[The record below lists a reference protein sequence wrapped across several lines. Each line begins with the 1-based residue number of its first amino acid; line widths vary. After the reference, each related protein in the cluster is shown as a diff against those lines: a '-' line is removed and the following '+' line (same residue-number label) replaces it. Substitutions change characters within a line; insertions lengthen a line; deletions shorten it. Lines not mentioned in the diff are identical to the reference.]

1 MKFLV
6 NYYKQISYLLI
17 SFLVLDTIAVATLFL
32 FQVNKGLDNY
42 ASLGLVFLVLIAVL
56 FGVGQIVAQLLN
68 RKLLVWSF
76 LVYGIYALF
85 SYLLTVTQHV
95 NDFDFKAEN
104 IFSNHFVEVN
114 GLPYLVLIF
123 LFAYLIN
130 RFSSLQKY
138 HSQSFLT
145 VDEFNIGFL
154 EILFLSQS
162 FLLLSLTDSKMTAI
176 FQQQSLLMNY
186 LSDSGFEISQDSIF
200 KLIGFII
207 LLFFLFSI
215 PSFLAV
221 KGLID
226 ISRNTGSLSVAVLSS
241 AAFSVIFNYTIQ
253 NSIRADVS
261 VLELHLFT
269 GASLFQIAVFFA
281 LFIFIYLAF
290 NQIFLPTII
299 ILAIGVSSTIA
310 SSLKF
315 QYRQEPILPSDIS
328 WLKDPKLLFDFL
340 GGNYGIY
347 AIASVVAIGLFYWFF
362 RRKILPGKIIAMVK
376 IQLISLVIPI
386 VFFLGV
392 LQIFSSK
399 ENGKVADNIPVV
411 SILNNYHDLTWFGN
425 TVNSQMRSV
434 SFVWFT
440 QLSDK
445 PMIQPAGYSKEKIQE
460 LEKKYGVL
468 ADSINQ
474 ERKQKIEEQ
483 TVIYVLSESFS
494 DPARISGVSMSQNP
508 IPNIQEIM
516 SKTTSGLMQSDGYG
530 GGTANMEFQT
540 LTGLPFYNLSPS
552 VSVIYTEVV
561 PKMNKLPAISD
572 SYSSQNRTVIHLAS
586 PSNYSRNIIYRDLG
600 YDTFIHYG
608 TQGLQGDHIGGNY
621 SDKTTYNQ
629 VLDHLKT
636 DQSQFFSVMTM
647 QNHMPWTEVNP
658 IYMSASYS
666 GFTEAGNKSLSS
678 YVRMLYHTDNATK
691 EFLDKLSKI
700 DKKITVV
707 FYGDHLPG
715 LYPQSAFKDHP
726 ENQYLTDYFI
736 WSNYETPKLNYPLVN
751 SSDFSALLLEQT
763 NSKVSPYYA
772 LLTEVLHKASVDKK
786 ALDSSAQEIADD
798 LKLIEYDMV
807 GGKGYL
813 SKDFF
818 AVPAK

>member
-1 MKFLV
+1 MKLLI

-17 SFLVLDTIAVATLFL
+17 SFLFLDITAVITLFL
-32 FQVNKGLDNY
+32 LQVNKNIENY
-42 ASLGLVFLVLIAVL
+42 SSLGFVFLGLIVAL
-56 FGVGQIVAQLLN
+56 FGLGQIVSQLLS
-68 RKLLVWSF
+68 RKLLIWSAI
-76 LVYGIYALF
+76 VYASYILF
-85 SYLLTVTQHV
+85 SYLLTVTQHI
-95 NDFDFKAEN
+95 NDFDFKTEN
-104 IFSNHFVEVN
+104 LLSNHFFQVN
-114 GLPYLVLIF
+114 GLPYLLLIF
-123 LFAYLIN
+123 FFAYLIN
-130 RFSSLQKY
+130 YFPSLKKY
-138 HSQSFLT
+138 NSLAYFI
-145 VDEFNIGFL
+145 VDKYNKYFL
-154 EILFLSQS
+154 EKLFLSQS
-162 FLLLSLTDSKMTAI
+162 LIFLSLTDDKMTGV
-176 FQQQSLLMNY
+176 FQHQSLLTTY
-186 LSDSGFEISQDSIF
+186 LTDKGFEISQDSIL

-207 LLFFLFSI
+207 LLFLLFLI
-215 PSFLAV
+215 PSFLGI
-221 KGLID
+221 KGLKD
-226 ISRNTGSLSVAVLSS
+226 ISKNRGSFSVAVLCS
-241 AAFSVIFNYTIQ
+241 AVLSVIFNYTIQ
-253 NSIRADVS
+253 NSIRGDVS
-261 VLELHLFT
+261 VLELHLFA

-281 LFIFIYLAF
+281 AFIFIYLVF
-290 NQIFLPTII
+290 NQIFLASII
-299 ILAIGVSSTIA
+299 ILATIILATIA

-315 QYRQEPILPSDIS
+315 QYRHEPILPSDVS
-328 WLKDPKLLFDFL
+328 WLKNPKILFDFL

-347 AIASVVAIGLFYWFF
+347 TIAGLAALGAFYWFF
-362 RRKILPGKIIAMVK
+362 RRRILPGKILSMMK
-376 IQLISLVIPI
+376 MQLMLLAFPI
-386 VFFLGV
+386 IFFLGI

-399 ENGKVADNIPVV
+399 ENGKVADNIPVI

-425 TVNSQMRSV
+425 TVNSQMRSI

-445 PMIQPAGYSKEKIQE
+445 AMIQPAGYSKEKIQE
-460 LEKKYGVL
+460 IEKKYGEL

-474 ERKQKIEEQ
+474 ERQHNIEQQ

-494 DPARISGVSMSQNP
+494 DPARIDGVSMSENP

-572 SYSSQNRTVIHLAS
+572 FYTSQNRTVIHLAS
-586 PSNYSRNIIYRDLG
+586 PSNYSRDIIYKDLG

-629 VLDHLKT
+629 VLDRLKT

-658 IYMSASYS
+658 IYMSASYP

-691 EFLDKLSKI
+691 DFLDKLSKI

-726 ENQYLTDYFI
+726 ENQFLTDYFI
-736 WSNYETPKLNYPLVN
+736 WSNYETPKLDYPLVN

-786 ALDSSAQEIADD
+786 ALEPSAQEIADD

-818 AVPAK
+818 AMPAK